1 MSEVVLTL
9 PENLVQE
16 ANANG
21 LLNPTFIASL
31 LREELRRRPVNKLF
45 AAADRL
51 ANLDDPLAEAEVAA
65 EIAAARKER
74 RS

>member
-16 ANANG
+16 AKANG

-31 LREELRRRPVNKLF
+31 LREELRRRRINKLF
-45 AAADRL
+45 TAADRL
-51 ANLDDPLAEAEVAA
+51 ADLDDPIEEAEITA
-65 EIAAARKER
+65 EIAAVRKER

>member
-16 ANANG
+16 AKANG

-31 LREELRRRPVNKLF
+31 LREELRRRRINKLF
-45 AAADRL
+45 TAADRL
-51 ANLDDPLAEAEVAA
+51 ADLDDPLEEAEIAA

-74 RS
+74 RA

>member
-21 LLNPTFIASL
+21 LLNPNFIASL
-31 LREELRRRPVNKLF
+31 LLEELRRRRINKLF
-45 AAADRL
+45 TAADRL
-51 ANLDDPLAEAEVAA
+51 ADLDDPLEEVEIAA

>member
-16 ANANG
+16 AKANS

-31 LREELRRRPVNKLF
+31 LREELRRRRINKLF
-45 AAADRL
+45 TAADRL
-51 ANLDDPLAEAEVAA
+51 ADLDDPLEEA
-65 EIAAARKER
+65 EIAAEITVARKDR
-74 RS
+74 RP